1 VGNNWSFD
9 PFKKIRSIP
18 EFGSPIFPC
27 SDPTFPLCHARHKQF
42 VLDDPLPITKW
53 TSIEHP
59 DRPVPIR
66 KKEVVCLK
74 PAFEKDFDLY
84 LRSILWE
91 TSPFPQS
98 LDHIQDPHDPMKR
111 TESVG
116 S

>member
-1 VGNNWSFD
+1 VGNNRSFD
-9 PFKKIRSIP
+9 PFEKIRSMP
-18 EFGSPIFPC
+18 ELGSTMFPC
-27 SDPTFPLCHARHKQF
+27 SDFTFPLCHATHKQF
-42 VLDDPLPITKW
+42 VLDDPLPIISK
-53 TSIEHP
+53 EHP

-84 LRSILWE
+84 LSSILWE
-91 TSPFPQS
+91 TSLFPQS

>member
-1 VGNNWSFD
+1 VGSKRPLD
-9 PFKKIRSIP
+9 PCKKFRSEP
-18 EFGSPIFPC
+18 DFEFSMFSC
-27 SDPTFPLCHARHKQF
+27 SDLTFPLCHATHKQF
-42 VLDDPLPITKW
+42 VLDDPLPIISK
-53 TSIEHP
+53 EHP

-84 LRSILWE
+84 LSSILWE
-91 TSPFPQS
+91 TSLFPQS